1 MLWYALAFLD
11 FNCFCSGVKV
21 RLFIAFALAFA
32 LAFGSGLLL
41 LLGSPV
47 AGVPGS
53 SVAGVLG
60 SSVGG
65 VLLAAAFAFALA
77 FAFGS
82 PPLFVFLAL
91 VLVQFRPTCFSVSFP
106 YACFLVNPR
115 VHQLQPN
122 VHSQVEGQEPWIN
135 TTCPY
140 TCCKPKQK
148 HIRPCMHASMQET

>member
-82 PPLFVFLAL
+82 LFAFALGADLAFGADLAL
-91 VLVQFRPTCFSVSFP
+91 PFPFAFGARSVSSNLFFG
-106 YACFLVNPR
+106 FLPLR
-115 VHQLQPN
+115 LLSGEPKSAPAATQC
-122 VHSQVEGQEPWIN
+122 SQSGGGPG
-135 TTCPY
+135 TLD
-140 TCCKPKQK
+140 
-148 HIRPCMHASMQET
+148 